1 MIHKQH
7 GHYLYQTDMC
17 LILFAVDQHPLFPLV
32 VAANRDEFFARP
44 TAPMHWWEDRP
55 VLAGKDLASGGTWLA
70 VATNGEISAV
80 TNVRQGLQDQSA
92 RSRGELPLTA
102 LSGTT
107 GWREQLLASRDAYAG
122 FNLIHLNTRQGW
134 HLSNRDAHPGRHIH
148 RGYYGVSNHLL
159 QSPWPKLV
167 RLRQQLRDL
176 LTTSARAGAATLH
189 QQLLLALQDRTPAP
203 DHLLPDTGVGLAM
216 ERWLSAPFVL
226 GEHYGT
232 RASTVITVSRQGEI
246 TVTEQ
251 TWQPEGVAGQQQ
263 QFQWQSGQS
272 PGAVV

>member
-1 MIHKQH
+1 
-7 GHYLYQTDMC
+7 MC
-17 LILFAVDQHPLFPLV
+17 LILFALDQHPHFPLV

-44 TAPMHWWEDRP
+44 TAPMHWWPDRP

-70 VATNGEISAV
+70 LASNGEVSAV
-80 TNVRQGLQDQSA
+80 TNVRQGGQDTSQ

-102 LSGTT
+102 LQGAA
-107 GWREQLLASRDAYAG
+107 GWRQQLLTNRDTYAG
-122 FNLIHLNTRQGW
+122 FNLIHLDTHQGW

-176 LTTSARAGAATLH
+176 LAVTARTGAAALH
-189 QQLLLALQDRTPAP
+189 QQLLLALQDQTPAP
-203 DHLLPDTGVGLAM
+203 DHLLPDTGVGLTM
-216 ERWLSAPFVL
+216 ERWLSSPFVL
-226 GEHYGT
+226 GAHYGT
-232 RASTVITVSRQGEI
+232 RASTVITVAHSGEI

-251 TWQPEGVAGQQQ
+251 TWHPEGVAGQLQ
-263 QFQWQSGQS
+263 QFQWQSGQP